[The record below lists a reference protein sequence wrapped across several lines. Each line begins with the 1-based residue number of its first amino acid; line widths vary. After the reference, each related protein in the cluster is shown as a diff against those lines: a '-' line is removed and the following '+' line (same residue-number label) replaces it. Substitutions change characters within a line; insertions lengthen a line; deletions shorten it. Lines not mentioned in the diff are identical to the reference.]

1 MGWLLV
7 LHIAAAMVYVGGHL
21 LETMLLYRH
30 EAAGGRRQ
38 AFRAIRAGEPAIN
51 IAAPVM
57 IITGVVMVIVDDAWS
72 FASPFVLI
80 GIGAIVLSAVF
91 GLPILREMK
100 ALEERLDERGVTEDV
115 RRRYR
120 RLSTNWSVLGV
131 VYLVA
136 TWAMV
141 FKP

>member
-1 MGWLLV
+1 MVWLLV
-7 LHIAAAMVYVGGHL
+7 LHVVAAMVYVGGHL
-21 LETMLLYRH
+21 IETSMLYRAG
-30 EAAGGRRQ
+30 EAGGRRQ

-57 IITGVVMVIVDDAWS
+57 IVTGVVMVIVNDAWS
-72 FASPFVLI
+72 FTSPFVLI
-80 GIGAIVLSAVF
+80 GIGAILVSVVW

-100 ALEERLDERGVTEDV
+100 ALEALIDEHGETEEAS
-115 RRRYR
+115 RRYR
-120 RLSTNWSVLGV
+120 RLSANWSGLGV